1 MSLDRRRT
9 LLCFVCDASAIELP
23 ERLRPITDET
33 WSYVDIVQ
41 VRGKT
46 LPAGELESAA
56 RRWVRRLR
64 DLPTLVIVND
74 RVDVAVAV
82 DADGVHLGCADLR
95 IQRAREVAGE
105 GFILGASTH
114 NREELLEAQDAG
126 ADYAGLGAFY
136 PSSTKHDTTQLELR
150 ASGLEDPVPDLTLP
164 VLAIGGITAERI
176 PAVLQVPV
184 VTGVAVGSAI
194 QHASDPA
201 RAIRDLSVEL
211 KRGAV
216 ICESQT

>member
-9 LLCFVCDASAIELP
+9 LLCFVCDVSAIESP
-23 ERLRPITDET
+23 DRLRPVTDET
-33 WSYVDIVQ
+33 WSCVDIVQ

-46 LPAGELESAA
+46 LSAGELENAA
-56 RRWVRRLR
+56 RCWVRRLR

-74 RVDVAVAV
+74 RVDVALAAG
-82 DADGVHLGCADLR
+82 ADGVHLGCSDLG

-114 NREELLEAQDAG
+114 NREELLEAQIGG

-150 ASGLEDPVPDLTLP
+150 RAGLEDPVPELTLP

-176 PAVLQVPV
+176 PAVLEIPV

-211 KRGAV
+211 RRAAAV
-216 ICESQT
+216 CGCQT

>member
-82 DADGVHLGCADLR
+82 DADGVHLGYADLR

-176 PAVLQVPV
+176 PAVLEVPV